1 MAGCVERIQKL
12 ETAERLEGIRKI
24 AGGGVGHSGKGPAV
38 RKAVMPRHKMGH
50 LMSDDDG
57 QLVYVPLDGVQQ
69 ACTLQ
74 RGASVGASSCSR
86 KSIARIKVRWRCHMF
101 ASSCSQS

>member
-1 MAGCVERIQKL
+1 MAGCAKRIQMV
-12 ETAERLEGIRKI
+12 ESPGRLEGIKKI

-38 RKAVMPRHKMGH
+38 RKAVMPCHQMGH

-69 ACTLQ
+69 PCTHQ
-74 RGASVGASSCSR
+74 RGASVGASSCSG
-86 KSIARIKVRWRCHMF
+86 KSMAKMKSRLRRHMF
-101 ASSCSQS
+101 ASSCSQW